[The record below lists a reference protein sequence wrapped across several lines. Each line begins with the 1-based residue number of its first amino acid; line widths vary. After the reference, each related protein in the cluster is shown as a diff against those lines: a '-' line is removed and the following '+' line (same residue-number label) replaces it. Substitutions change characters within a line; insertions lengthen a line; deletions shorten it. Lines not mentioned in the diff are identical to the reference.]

1 MSYLDNLGKILKEQ
15 QQEKDKNVRQIV
27 RQKEVIVKQSTPK
40 TPRTKKEEHLD
51 INPTIKSIK
60 DIPNVNIMTSG
71 KLLGVRLRDKK
82 EPMLKQFLKYLTKL
96 LEEEKNAKSKS

>member
-1 MSYLDNLGKILKEQ
+1 MSYLKNIAKAGKEQ
-15 QQEKDKNVRQIV
+15 ITERVKQTVK
-27 RQKEVIVKQSTPK
+27 QKEVIVKQERPK
-40 TPRTKKEEHLD
+40 TPKIKQEHLD
-51 INPTIKSIK
+51 INPTIKSVK

-96 LEEEKNAKSKS
+96 LEEEKNDA

>member
-1 MSYLDNLGKILKEQ
+1 MIYLKNIAEAGKKQITER
-15 QQEKDKNVRQIV
+15 VRQTI
-27 RQKEVIVKQSTPK
+27 RQKKETVGQKPRQTPK
-40 TPRTKKEEHLD
+40 IRQEHLD